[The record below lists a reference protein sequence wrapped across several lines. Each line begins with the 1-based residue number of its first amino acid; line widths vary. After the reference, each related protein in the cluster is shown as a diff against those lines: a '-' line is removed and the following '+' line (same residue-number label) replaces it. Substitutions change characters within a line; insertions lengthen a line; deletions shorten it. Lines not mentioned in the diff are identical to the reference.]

1 MKKKNT
7 KPFDSAAVMRLLKNY
22 EYVMYLDADII
33 IGNLCKSLKP
43 LIAHMGNAEMV
54 LSERGPMNMQS
65 SLSTIFKTSYPGPR
79 SV

>member
-7 KPFDSAAVMRLLKNY
+7 KPFDSAAVMRLLKIY

-43 LIAHMGNAEMV
+43 LIGGRRNIDATKLLKGLEIQVDAILVFIVE
-54 LSERGPMNMQS
+54 G
-65 SLSTIFKTSYPGPR
+65 
-79 SV
+79 